1 MNRAPEQVQIE
12 QQLAASL
19 YRLGT
24 VLSEQADMEI
34 IRSHHRTF
42 LETLSQLSCCLPFEQ
57 LASTFKLDQKSLH
70 LLALAYICS
79 MEPDAIT
86 SFFNTSWY
94 EQGPSLSIYR
104 ATHLLTDTLPASPA
118 CTVDWLSSPLHHW
131 HLLTAN
137 GPVSHALHLDETVVR
152 TLAGL
157 SPGIAQMTLPAT
169 LNTGHA
175 ICYSSQLQQT
185 NTRIITIDCAHPDE
199 RQLWI
204 LSKAAA
210 LGHDHCI
217 ILDTPEIPDSESL
230 RYQLRNIALG
240 NSDPFIYWP
249 QGAAMCQTRPALT
262 GILDDWQ
269 QLDTGCIICN
279 QPEPSAVGEDA
290 HCRTLMTATFTS
302 VNCPQP
308 DENARTGLWQQL
320 GQNIGENGLTSAQ
333 AQWLA
338 RLYPLMPGQIAEI
351 CQRINKP
358 DNNESL
364 ITQLQQACLTQY
376 QSKHP
381 QLATLC
387 PPSVS
392 WDDMVLTTH
401 TRQQLQEL
409 ILRVRYSTE
418 LSQQLNRFK
427 PGLQALFWGKPG
439 TGKSMAA
446 EAMAAELVL
455 PLYKINLANVA
466 SKWIG
471 ESEKHLASL
480 FDQAERQRAILL
492 FDEAD
497 AIFGRRSEIS
507 SSHDKHANM
516 GVSYLLQR
524 MEHYQGLLLLST
536 NFKSNLDEAFLR
548 RFHSV
553 IEFTMPDIHT
563 RLNLWQHALRG
574 QYQPTGNI
582 DLDSLAAAFEFS
594 PAQIANIA
602 ELATLYC
609 LAEKRSRISA
619 DILARAIL
627 RELDKHNAGYLAIQK
642 VNQWLKGQQ

>member
-1 MNRAPEQVQIE
+1 MNRAPDQVQIE

-24 VLSEQADMEI
+24 VLSEQADIEV
-34 IRSHHRTF
+34 IRSHHRIF
-42 LETLSQLSCCLPFEQ
+42 METLRQLSCCSPFER
-57 LASTFKLDQKSLH
+57 LNTTFKIDKKSRY
-70 LLALAYICS
+70 LLTLAYICT

-86 SFFNTSWY
+86 SFLNTSWY
-94 EQGPSLSIYR
+94 EQGPSLSLYR
-104 ATHLLTDTLPASPA
+104 ATHLLTDTLPSSQAS
-118 CTVDWLSSPLHHW
+118 TLDWLNSPLRRW
-131 HLLTAN
+131 HLITAN
-137 GPVSHALHLDETVVR
+137 GPVSHSLHLDETVLR

-157 SPGIAQMTLPAT
+157 SSGIEQTTLPAT

-175 ICYSSQLQQT
+175 ICYSNQLQQT
-185 NTRIITIDCAHPDE
+185 TAPIITIDCGNPDE
-199 RQLWI
+199 RLHWI
-204 LSKAAA
+204 LSKAAT
-210 LGHDHCI
+210 LGHDRCI
-217 ILDTPEIPDSESL
+217 ILDTPEIPDNEQL
-230 RYQLRNIALG
+230 RYLLRDIALD

-249 QGAAMCQTRPALT
+249 QGAAMCQIRPALT
-262 GILDDWQ
+262 GILDDWR
-269 QLDTGCIICN
+269 QLNTGCIVCD
-279 QPEPSAVGEDA
+279 QPEPSTAGDA
-290 HCRTLMTATFTS
+290 AYYRSLLTATFTP

-308 DENARTGLWQQL
+308 DEPTRCGLWQQL
-320 GQNIGENGLTSAQ
+320 GQNIGNNGLTMEQ

-338 RLYPLMPGQIAEI
+338 RLYPFMPGRIAQI
-351 CQRINKP
+351 CQSAEELD
-358 DNNESL
+358 DNETL
-364 ITQLQQACLTQY
+364 LTQLQHACLTQY
-376 QSKHP
+376 QSEHP
-381 QLATLC
+381 QLATLS
-387 PPSVS
+387 PPGVS
-392 WDDMVLTTH
+392 WTDMVLTAN

-409 ILRVRYSTE
+409 ILRVRYSSE
-418 LSQQLNRFK
+418 LSQQLTRFK

-480 FDQAERQRAILL
+480 FDQAERQHAILL

-548 RFHSV
+548 RLHSV
-553 IEFTMPDIHT
+553 IEFPLPDIST
-563 RLNLWQHALRG
+563 RLSLWQHALRG
-574 QYQPTGNI
+574 QYQPATNI
-582 DLDSLAAAFEFS
+582 GLDSLAAAFEFS

-602 ELATLYC
+602 ELAMLYC
-609 LAEKRSRISA
+609 LAEQHTRISA